1 MTFLKKDEILL
12 LFDVDNTLTLPR
24 DVIDSDF
31 ETFLYEKVA
40 KVATIGIV

>member
-1 MTFLKKDEILL
+1 MTFVKDEILL

-24 DVIDSDF
+24 DVIDSEF
-31 ETFLYEKVA
+31 EAFLYEKVK